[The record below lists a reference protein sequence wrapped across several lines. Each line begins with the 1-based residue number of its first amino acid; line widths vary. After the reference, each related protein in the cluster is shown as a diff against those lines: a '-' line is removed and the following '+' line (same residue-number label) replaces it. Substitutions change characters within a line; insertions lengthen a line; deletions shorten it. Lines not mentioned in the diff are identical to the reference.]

1 MVRGWLTNLPPLK
14 INSDYSVFKDYLPEN
29 VEKGKDY
36 LLYRAD
42 QNTPRT
48 PPMRLGFRFNAEFTP
63 NWSGDLELIRTF
75 TQRRTSQLEYITE
88 GNTMLNVGLAYSNKW
103 KELDYKIS
111 LNGTN
116 LLNQPVYI
124 HTSYHQFVPQMGR
137 NFMLGMEIKF

>member
-48 PPMRLGFRFNAEFTP
+48 PPMRLGFRLMRNLPQIGRGFRADPHLYPTP
-63 NWSGDLELIRTF
+63 YEPV
-75 TQRRTSQLEYITE
+75 EYITE
-88 GNTMLNVGLAYSNKW
+88 GNTMLNVG
-103 KELDYKIS
+103 
-111 LNGTN
+111 
-116 LLNQPVYI
+116 
-124 HTSYHQFVPQMGR
+124 FVV
-137 NFMLGMEIKF
+137 